1 MTVATSHMT
10 ADSGP
15 LRLFWWKAVP
25 NFGDLLSASVVGYL
39 SGREVVHAG
48 PTKAE
53 LFAIG
58 SILQIVRRNYA
69 EVNAGAQKPV
79 IWGAGLLHAVSS
91 VGFLS
96 NVNIALLR
104 GPVTASLL
112 GIKTNCF
119 GDPGLLAAEVF
130 AAAGSKTHRFGL
142 VPHHSQMEEVEIKTL
157 AESSD
162 DILLIDPRQDPE
174 TVCRQISSCG
184 HIYAASLHGLV
195 TADAYGVT
203 STWVSP
209 GDQGHLKY
217 YDYAASIGRP
227 LISPLA
233 WDQIPDHARH
243 ITQPAEL
250 DYGAGIARARA
261 DLRNS
266 FPAQLRAEQNTG
278 AA

>member
-1 MTVATSHMT
+1 MTVAMSHMT

-25 NFGDLLSASVVGYL
+25 NFGDLLSAAVVAHL
-39 SGREVVHAG
+39 SGREVTHAG
-48 PTKAE
+48 PAQAD

-58 SILQIVRRNYA
+58 SILQIVRRNYTEA
-69 EVNAGAQKPV
+69 RTFAKTPLV
-79 IWGAGLLHAVSS
+79 WGSGLLHAVSS
-91 VGFLS
+91 NGFLS

-104 GPVTASLL
+104 GPVTADLL
-112 GIKTNCF
+112 GIKTDRF
-119 GDPGLLAAEVF
+119 GDPGLLAADVF
-130 AAAGSKTHRFGL
+130 ASAASKTHQIGL
-142 VPHHSQMEEVEIKTL
+142 VPHHSQMADPQIAEL
-157 AESSD
+157 AAHRD
-162 DILLIDPRQDPE
+162 DILLIDPRQEPE
-174 TVCRQISSCG
+174 VVCRQISACE

-195 TADAYGVT
+195 TADAYGVP

-217 YDYAASIGRP
+217 YDYAAAIGRP

-243 ITQPAEL
+243 ITQPAVL
-250 DYGAGIARARA
+250 GYGAGIARAKS

-266 FPAQLRAEQNTG
+266 FPAHLRAEQNTG